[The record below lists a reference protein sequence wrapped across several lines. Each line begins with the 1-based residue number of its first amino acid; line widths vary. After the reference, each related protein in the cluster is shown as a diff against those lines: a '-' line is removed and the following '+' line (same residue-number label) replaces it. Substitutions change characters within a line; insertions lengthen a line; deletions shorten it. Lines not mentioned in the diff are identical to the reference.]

1 MKCRE
6 QQCSRPFLFSLPAT
20 TVEWFNPVL
29 RPTKLQMLM
38 SNKSSHHESHENS
51 DEQNEAPRTR
61 PIHHSWIFW
70 VAVVLVLVAMLT
82 YVFTMDLA
90 TRPVPRGA
98 QPAAN
103 TVP

>member
-1 MKCRE
+1 
-6 QQCSRPFLFSLPAT
+6 
-20 TVEWFNPVL
+20 
-29 RPTKLQMLM
+29 M
-38 SNKSSHHESHENS
+38 SNKSSQHHAAHEDP
-51 DEQNEAPRTR
+51 DEPNGEPRAR
-61 PIHHSWIFW
+61 PIHHSWVFW

-90 TRPVPRGA
+90 TRPVSRAA